1 MNSAEQLAHLEVV
14 GDEAVVAL
22 LRRLYGEEVE
32 RYERHAALLAR
43 WDDLSGDVFAWE
55 QFAFPVRPEQGAALY
70 VLARAMRATSVVEF
84 ATSLGFSTVF
94 LATAMRD
101 NGGGTV
107 VSAELVPSKVEAAR
121 DALGSV
127 GLDRYVDLR
136 SGDALEVLTDLPEG
150 SVDLLLLD
158 GWPTAETPSIDRQ
171 VLDLVTPA
179 LRPGALVFDDNGE
192 EDVRERLAAPQTG
205 FRLVRAEVGGGTVA
219 LYDPR

>member
-1 MNSAEQLAHLEVV
+1 MNSDEQLAHLDVV

-22 LRRLYGEEVE
+22 LRRLYGDEVA
-32 RYERHAALLAR
+32 RYEQHAELLER
-43 WDDLSGDVFAWE
+43 WDELSGDVFAWE

-70 VLARAMRATSVVEF
+70 VLARAARATSVVEF

-94 LATAMRD
+94 LATAVRD

-121 DALGSV
+121 AAIASV

-136 SGDALEVLTDLPEG
+136 TGDALEVLTGLPEG

-158 GWPTAETPSIDRQ
+158 GWPTGETPSIDRQ

-179 LRPGALVFDDNGE
+179 LRPGALVFDDNAQ
-192 EDVRERLAAPQTG
+192 EDVSERLADRRAG
-205 FRLVRAEVGGGTVA
+205 FRSLRGELGGGTVA